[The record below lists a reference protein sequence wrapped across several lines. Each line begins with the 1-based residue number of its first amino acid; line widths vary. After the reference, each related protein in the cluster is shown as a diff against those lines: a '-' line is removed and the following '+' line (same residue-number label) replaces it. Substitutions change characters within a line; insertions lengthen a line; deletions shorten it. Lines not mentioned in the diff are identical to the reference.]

1 MSYAGRRSTSVL
13 AVILA
18 QAAMLGVMACVPD
31 VVRWDTGKR
40 PEFALGTDV
49 RLVLGP
55 DGSPAAVA
63 RWTPPAAPAGTPAC
77 ATSRVFV
84 HARGDTAFAAW
95 WAPRPDSA
103 ADLVVAR
110 SNDGGRTWR
119 APVVADSTDR
129 GRSGCRRTPIAV
141 AVDSLDGYIHVVYFL
156 AAPEGAGVFCTH
168 SMEGGTMFH
177 APVPIVYGDR
187 ASAASIATWGDTVA
201 VAYEDPNASVPQVWL
216 AISHTT
222 GHIFEQR
229 TGVSSASAS
238 SALPAVALRGSR
250 IAVAWY
256 ETQRG
261 GGAGKTILRTGTIR
275 W

>member
-1 MSYAGRRSTSVL
+1 MSVFALTV
-13 AVILA
+13 A
-18 QAAMLGVMACVPD
+18 QAAALGVMACVPD
-31 VVRWDTGKR
+31 VVRWDKDSR
-40 PEFALGTDV
+40 SDLALGTEA
-49 RLVLGP
+49 RMAFGP

-63 RWTPPAAPAGTPAC
+63 RWTPPVAPAGTPVC
-77 ATSRVFV
+77 STSLVSVR
-84 HARGDTAFAAW
+84 ARGDTAFSAW
-95 WAPRPDSA
+95 WAPRSDSA

-129 GRSGCRRTPIAV
+129 GRTGCRRTPIAV
-141 AVDSLDGYIHVVYFL
+141 TVDSLDGFIHVVYFMI
-156 AAPEGAGVFCTH
+156 APEGAGVFCTH

-229 TGVSSASAS
+229 VGVSSASAS
-238 SALPAVALRGSR
+238 AALPAVALRGSR
-250 IAVAWY
+250 VAVAWY
-256 ETQRG
+256 ETPRG
-261 GGAGKTILRTGTIR
+261 GGGGTTVVHTGTIH

>member
-1 MSYAGRRSTSVL
+1 MPHASRGSTSVL
-13 AVILA
+13 ALIVA
-18 QAAMLGVMACVPD
+18 QAATLGVMACVPD
-31 VVRWDTGKR
+31 VVRWDEGAR
-40 PEFALGTDV
+40 QDV
-49 RLVLGP
+49 AIGAEARLVFGP

-63 RWTPPAAPAGTPAC
+63 RWTPPVAPVGTPAC
-77 ATSRVFV
+77 SGSLASVR
-84 HARGDTAFAAW
+84 ARGDTAFSAW
-95 WAPRPDSA
+95 WAPRSDSA

-110 SNDGGRTWR
+110 SNDGGHTWR
-119 APVVADSTDR
+119 PPVVADSTDR
-129 GRSGCRRTPIAV
+129 GRTGCRRTPIAIT
-141 AVDSLDGYIHVVYFL
+141 VDSLDGYVHVVYFL
-156 AAPEGAGVFCTH
+156 VAPEGSGVFCTH

-216 AISHTT
+216 AISRTT

-229 TGVSSASAS
+229 VSVSSPSASA
-238 SALPAVALRGSR
+238 ALRAIALRGSR

-261 GGAGKTILRTGTIR
+261 GGAGSTVVRTGTIH

>member
-1 MSYAGRRSTSVL
+1 MPHAGRSSASVL
-13 AVILA
+13 ALIVA
-18 QAAMLGVMACVPD
+18 QAAALVVMACVPD
-31 VVRWDTGKR
+31 VVGWDKGTHSDL
-40 PEFALGTDV
+40 ALGADA
-49 RLVLGP
+49 RLVFGP
-55 DGSPAAVA
+55 AGSPVAVA
-63 RWTPPAAPAGTPAC
+63 RWTPPVAPSGT
-77 ATSRVFV
+77 RVCSASLV
-84 HARGDTAFAAW
+84 AVRARGDTAFSAW
-95 WAPRPDSA
+95 WAPRSDSA

-110 SNDGGRTWR
+110 SNDGGHTWR

-129 GRSGCRRTPIAV
+129 GRTGCRRTPIAV
-141 AVDSLDGYIHVVYFL
+141 TVDSLDGYIHVVYFMV
-156 AAPEGAGVFCTH
+156 APEGAGVFCTH
-168 SMEGGTMFH
+168 SMEGGAMFH

-238 SALPAVALRGSR
+238 AALPAVALRGSKV
-250 IAVAWY
+250 AVAWY

-261 GGAGKTILRTGTIR
+261 GGAGMTVVRTGTIR